1 MKKNKN
7 EDRDVGEGTQQF
19 KNIKTKLKELVF
31 TFYFYF
37 IPIMNY
43 FFIIIT
49 FRKNIYTE
57 ILVTVVVRHINKE
70 ILSKKLCI

>member
-19 KNIKTKLKELVF
+19 KNIKTKVKELVS

-43 FFIIIT
+43 IFSLSLLLG
-49 FRKNIYTE
+49 KY
-57 ILVTVVVRHINKE
+57 ILN
-70 ILSKKLCI
+70 